1 MDCEMDEAHQELADQ
16 LKYRMGR
23 LYGEGGNILA
33 CLMAG
38 KDNCSLISSLECLMK
53 LRDSTGLYYTTG
65 LGS

>member
-23 LYGEGGNILA
+23 LSREGGNILA

-38 KDNCSLISSLECLMK
+38 KDDRPL
-53 LRDSTGLYYTTG
+53 T
-65 LGS
+65 